1 MPAACVA
8 KLVAQGKS
16 RAEAHRLCY
25 PKKGKKGNPSKKSKP
40 AY

>member
-8 KLVAQGKS
+8 KLRAKGKS

-25 PKKGKKGNPSKKSKP
+25 EEKGKKGNPSKKSKP